1 MANANSEQPAC
12 RTDPFDKEEIQPPLK
27 LKQVETFT
35 ADLDE
40 KTVPHTLKKNW
51 LVKTSE
57 ARKPSHSIKV
67 GAIETNKWLKQD

>member
-40 KTVPHTLKKNW
+40 KTVPHTLQKK
-51 LVKTSE
+51 L
-57 ARKPSHSIKV
+57 AR
-67 GAIETNKWLKQD
+67 